1 MDRSCGQVLLWA
13 VTPARR
19 KAKSN
24 AGNESDPLMASFLQ
38 FLERQMTD
46 SPQDLVAADA
56 EQIRRI
62 GNLANGVKIG

>member
-1 MDRSCGQVLLWA
+1 MLSA

>member
-19 KAKSN
+19 KTKSN

-46 SPQDLVAADA
+46 SPQDVVAADA